1 MPHRRTK
8 TLNSWHFW
16 WSLHQS
22 HHQKMCAAMSGRSR
36 GAGAGAALC
45 FAPCVLAAGG
55 PIELS
60 TGLRECHSIHRGPQI
75 GLVSKSHPC
84 KSWSLLTS
92 VLCQFYVNFLYFNTQ
107 LAYCLNRFLIVKALI
122 STFSKKEAFSIFR
135 VLWNFAKSRWQLYC
149 WLLAGRAAPLCNG
162 ETKNSDSF
170 GSFSW
175 HN

>member
-1 MPHRRTK
+1 MKSPSKSPSEDVRRDV
-8 TLNSWHFW
+8 WP
-16 WSLHQS
+16 Q
-22 HHQKMCAAMSGRSR
+22 SGRGSR
-36 GAGAGAALC
+36 SLAGAALC

-60 TGLRECHSIHRGPQI
+60 TGLREFQSIHRGPQI

-122 STFSKKEAFSIFR
+122 STFSKKGAFPFSGYCEI
-135 VLWNFAKSRWQLYC
+135 SRSPVDSSTAGC
-149 WLLAGRAAPLCNG
+149 WRAGLLRFVMARQRIATVSGHLVDIISYNRY
-162 ETKNSDSF
+162 
-170 GSFSW
+170 
-175 HN
+175 